1 MSVAGDETEPWLYLD
16 DPDPDPEP
24 ESVIEETPVAD
35 DLPVKEEEADA
46 SPESTDEE
54 TPVELE
60 ADLAAELVADGVHS
74 FGWLLKGMDCPDCAM
89 KAVRAVNR
97 QDGVIDCQ
105 ISPTDGLVKVELDL
119 AAANLSRTSGIL
131 SSLGHDPD
139 VPWYQLKGVSQIGL
153 QDRHGV
159 ERGALKRLLLTAPGV
174 LHTRFENDR
183 LLLQHAELSVD
194 MRIEMEQALERMTGR
209 PPVLIEI
216 QPDRLESD
224 QLRLLGAAITVPLLL
239 LLLLLQS
246 SGAPALLVTVVGTLG
261 VVLGG
266 WRMFLEALASLR
278 NMVLGFQ
285 VLTSLAV
292 IGAVAMGHWPEALTV
307 VLLEALSGHLESS
320 ALVQARS
327 AMQGGLDRLPRLA
340 RVLPSTSGKKLSMV
354 TNSPPAKKNSLIMAK
369 SEPAASCDTEEIP
382 IELVNVGDHVEV
394 RSGAL
399 VPVDGEI
406 IEGIGSLDRA
416 PLTGESV
423 PVRVVVGDEIEA
435 GLVLRRGPILIRT
448 TAVGDQTRLSG
459 LIDKVHTYRDA
470 TPRLQGAIELFTLVW
485 VPLVLVGGALAALF
499 MGDVMVMLLLWVVA
513 CPCALLLAAPVPHA
527 MALTNA
533 AHNGLVARGGDVL
546 ERVARIDLALLD
558 KTGTLTRGEPKLVE
572 VISAPGQRR
581 ERILRLAAGIE
592 ERSNH
597 AYAATVRQRAS
608 EESLKPMKVTEISD
622 EQAGVSG
629 LLKAKKVRF
638 GRDDWI
644 VSLGIEVPEVL
655 EAAALEARVAGRG
668 LSLLTED
675 DAAIAIFVF
684 EHDDIR
690 GGADD
695 MIAELKRQGIA
706 VELLSG
712 DSQSAVEALGER
724 LGIEADSCRGE
735 ISPEGKA
742 IWVQRRSHARRTL
755 MAGDGFNDAAALAA
769 ADVGVAVGSGEQVN
783 LDAADVLI
791 PSEDPRQ
798 LSSLV
803 RLSRRTRLIVLAN
816 ILISFLVTLT
826 LVVSVLDGWHASLAL
841 GVFVHEA
848 SALLVLLNGIWLADA
863 GMSRLG
869 LLAGLFVNL
878 WNDAREAFGK
888 LRHQKLAFIR

>member
-24 ESVIEETPVAD
+24 ESAIEETPVAD

-307 VLLEALSGHLESS
+307 VLLDAVRRIASQGRCIGRPVRIRSLGLPLLGHLS
-320 ALVQARS
+320 
-327 AMQGGLDRLPRLA
+327 
-340 RVLPSTSGKKLSMV
+340 KCK
-354 TNSPPAKKNSLIMAK
+354 
-369 SEPAASCDTEEIP
+369 
-382 IELVNVGDHVEV
+382 
-394 RSGAL
+394 
-399 VPVDGEI
+399 
-406 IEGIGSLDRA
+406 
-416 PLTGESV
+416 
-423 PVRVVVGDEIEA
+423 
-435 GLVLRRGPILIRT
+435 
-448 TAVGDQTRLSG
+448 
-459 LIDKVHTYRDA
+459 
-470 TPRLQGAIELFTLVW
+470 
-485 VPLVLVGGALAALF
+485 
-499 MGDVMVMLLLWVVA
+499 
-513 CPCALLLAAPVPHA
+513 
-527 MALTNA
+527 
-533 AHNGLVARGGDVL
+533 
-546 ERVARIDLALLD
+546 
-558 KTGTLTRGEPKLVE
+558 
-572 VISAPGQRR
+572 
-581 ERILRLAAGIE
+581 
-592 ERSNH
+592 
-597 AYAATVRQRAS
+597 
-608 EESLKPMKVTEISD
+608 
-622 EQAGVSG
+622 
-629 LLKAKKVRF
+629 
-638 GRDDWI
+638 
-644 VSLGIEVPEVL
+644 
-655 EAAALEARVAGRG
+655 
-668 LSLLTED
+668 
-675 DAAIAIFVF
+675 
-684 EHDDIR
+684 
-690 GGADD
+690 
-695 MIAELKRQGIA
+695 
-706 VELLSG
+706 
-712 DSQSAVEALGER
+712 
-724 LGIEADSCRGE
+724 
-735 ISPEGKA
+735 
-742 IWVQRRSHARRTL
+742 
-755 MAGDGFNDAAALAA
+755 
-769 ADVGVAVGSGEQVN
+769 
-783 LDAADVLI
+783 
-791 PSEDPRQ
+791 
-798 LSSLV
+798 
-803 RLSRRTRLIVLAN
+803 
-816 ILISFLVTLT
+816 
-826 LVVSVLDGWHASLAL
+826 
-841 GVFVHEA
+841 
-848 SALLVLLNGIWLADA
+848 
-863 GMSRLG
+863 
-869 LLAGLFVNL
+869 
-878 WNDAREAFGK
+878 
-888 LRHQKLAFIR
+888 